1 MSNTERY
8 CVVMT
13 EKQTSGVS
21 PDATPN
27 LDPELLIDEQLGDIH
42 DDDIDDVSGG
52 GVRSNEVGL
61 F

>member
-1 MSNTERY
+1 
-8 CVVMT
+8 MT
-13 EKQTSGVS
+13 EKETPGVS